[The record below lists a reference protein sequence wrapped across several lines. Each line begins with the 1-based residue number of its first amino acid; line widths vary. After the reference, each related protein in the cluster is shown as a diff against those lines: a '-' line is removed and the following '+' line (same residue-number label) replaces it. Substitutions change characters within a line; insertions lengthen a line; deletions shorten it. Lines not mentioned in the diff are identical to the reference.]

1 MRSTAKISLEKR
13 LQELPTKQANFL
25 RVFEL
30 PIDSY
35 FYDWDRRF
43 GGSYFA
49 PVFAKEIR
57 PYDPL
62 YEERYLLCEA
72 IHFGYTI
79 PPVEYLQLF
88 YHILIEPFGK
98 WEEHDRKE

>member
-1 MRSTAKISLEKR
+1 MRSTTKISLEKR

-30 PIDSY
+30 PI
-35 FYDWDRRF
+35 
-43 GGSYFA
+43 GSYFA
-49 PVFAKEIR
+49 SVFAKEIR

>member
-49 PVFAKEIR
+49 SVLLKRYDRMTRCMKSDICSAKQSISDIQSHR
-57 PYDPL
+57 WNICSYF
-62 YEERYLLCEA
+62 
-72 IHFGYTI
+72 ITF
-79 PPVEYLQLF
+79 
-88 YHILIEPFGK
+88 
-98 WEEHDRKE
+98 

>member
-49 PVFAKEIR
+49 SVFAKEIR

-62 YEERYLLCEA
+62 YD
-72 IHFGYTI
+72 
-79 PPVEYLQLF
+79 
-88 YHILIEPFGK
+88 ILIEPFGK
-98 WEEHDRKE
+98 WEEHDRRE